1 MVTQSAKG
9 KGLISSSGQ
18 SLLAQAL
25 HHKVIPVV
33 ESRIQLTQAL
43 DHTAARLIMLRHCS
57 LFELGPLLENAHQ
70 RGFAIWVNIDHIYG
84 INADEAG
91 IQYMAR
97 HFHVQGIV
105 SHNPKPLVL
114 GKGLGLD
121 TMQRIY
127 AVDST
132 GLETAL
138 ESIDLHYVD
147 ILNICPALVIPH
159 IAPNLKETLPLPF
172 IGSGLISTQEQVR
185 RVFQAGAAGV
195 TVLRSDLWA

>member
-1 MVTQSAKG
+1 MVIQSTKG
-9 KGLISSSGQ
+9 KGMITPSS
-18 SLLAQAL
+18 QAL
-25 HHKVIPVV
+25 LDQAPHHKVIPVV
-33 ESRIQLTQAL
+33 ENRTQLAQAL
-43 DHTAARLIMLRHCS
+43 DHTATRLVMLRHCS
-57 LFELGPLLENAHQ
+57 LLELGPSLENAHR

-91 IQYMAR
+91 IQYIAR

-105 SHNPKPLVL
+105 SHNPKTLVL
-114 GKGLGLD
+114 GKSLGLE
-121 TMQRIY
+121 TMQRVY

-138 ESIDLHYVD
+138 ESVDLHYVD

-159 IAPNLKETLPLPF
+159 IAPYLKETMPLPF

-195 TVLRSDLWA
+195 TVLRSDLWP